1 MMRQKVKLFT
11 SVAVIGLG
19 ACLICAGCGS
29 IDNADDTTMGA
40 ISSSQNVADQ
50 EETLTSL
57 QTSSGDE
64 TIPEQDTT
72 SVLDET
78 SKQEDTTT
86 DGVTTD
92 QPTTSKMEDTTK
104 STITQSQATT
114 QKQTTQKQTTTQ
126 SQTTTKSQTT
136 SQPETTTQAPTTTT
150 TTSASA
156 ASNGAFKT
164 FSVSSLDGKTYTEDI
179 FTKADLNVV
188 IIWTTWCGYCKLE
201 MPVLQTVMEKYSGE
215 SIQFFNLVC
224 DVGTYAT
231 EDNAQYYMDTLGIT
245 YPCLIYNDSMSDGF
259 MEELTGYPT
268 TLYLDSEGNLLYK
281 VPGSYAY
288 NGDEYAISAHS
299 SIIDYLLQN

>member
-11 SVAVIGLG
+11 SGAVIGLG

-29 IDNADDTTMGA
+29 IDNVDDTTMDA
-40 ISSSQNVADQ
+40 ISSSQNDADQ

-57 QTSSGDE
+57 QTSFGDE
-64 TIPEQDTT
+64 TISEQETT
-72 SVLDET
+72 SVSDGTAE
-78 SKQEDTTT
+78 QEDTTT
-86 DGVTTD
+86 DGVTTE
-92 QPTTSKMEDTTK
+92 QSTTSKMEDTTK
-104 STITQSQATT
+104 STTT
-114 QKQTTQKQTTTQ
+114 QNQTTTKSTTTQ
-126 SQTTTKSQTT
+126 SQTTTKSQATT
-136 SQPETTTQAPTTTT
+136 QTTKQPETTTQAPTTTT
-150 TTSASA
+150 TTSAPN
-156 ASNGAFKT
+156 ASNGAFKQ

-188 IIWTTWCGYCKLE
+188 IIWTTWCSYCKLE

-224 DVGTYAT
+224 DVGTTAS
-231 EDNAQYYMDTLGIT
+231 EDNAKYYMDTLGIT

-288 NGDEYAISAHS
+288 YGDEYAINAHS
-299 SIIDYLLQN
+299 SIIESLLQN